1 MSGSKGVQISVFGC
15 HNPETWDFKGG
26 YEIDYEKMKEKVLL
40 KLNENNVQR
49 NLSLLGGEPLCEE
62 NLEYALDLLAAAK
75 QKYPN
80 IHTFVWTGFTYENL
94 LAKYGKQI
102 FKNIDTLI
110 DGPFILAQR
119 DLTLELRGSRNQ
131 RILRRGVDF

>member
-1 MSGSKGVQISVFGC
+1 
-15 HNPETWDFKGG
+15 
-26 YEIDYEKMKEKVLL
+26 MKEKVLL

-62 NLEYALDLLAAAK
+62 NLEYALNLLANEK

-80 IHTFVWTGFTYENL
+80 IQTFVWTGFTYENL

-110 DGPFILAQR
+110 DGQFILAQR